1 MKEVCEL
8 NFLRNTILGPK
19 ISESLASVLPV
30 TGIVLLLMVTIVPVS
45 TAMILTFLLGA
56 VLLIFGMG
64 LFTLGAETAMTPM
77 GEYVGSK
84 MTKSKSLL
92 VIIFVSLFVGT
103 MITVSEPDLQ
113 VLANQIESIPSS
125 IIVWSVAA
133 GVGLLLVVAMLR
145 ILFRIRLKY
154 LLLVLYIAVFIL
166 AIFVPSDFLSF
177 AFDSGGVTTGPMT
190 VPFIMALG
198 VGVASIRSDDG
209 GGDSFGLVALCSI
222 GPIAAIMIL
231 GIINNAEASAMT
243 DYSMPM
249 AETSRDVLLLFLK
262 ELPHYAKE
270 VALAVGPIVIFFLVF
285 RAISGG
291 IGQKGLGKILIG
303 VLYTY
308 VGLVF
313 FLTGVNVG
321 FMPVGNYI
329 GGAIACSEFKWI
341 IVPLGVVMGYFIVAA
356 EPAVHVL
363 TKQVEDVTSGAV
375 PGKLLSLTLSI
386 GVGASIGIAMIRVL
400 TGISIM
406 WVLIP
411 GYAIAL
417 LLSFFV
423 PDIFTSIAFDSGG
436 VASGPMTAT
445 FLLPFAV
452 GACAAVGGNVVEDAF
467 GLVALVAMTPLIAIQ
482 ILGLIYKLKA
492 KRAKENVEDIEDI
505 VIASEATVSNDEDI
519 IDL

>member
-45 TAMILTFLLGA
+45 TAMILAFLLGA

-103 MITVSEPDLQ
+103 MITISEPDLQ

-125 IIVWSVAA
+125 ILVWAVAA

-154 LLLVLYIAVFIL
+154 LLLALYIAVFIL

-209 GGDSFGLVALCSI
+209 GGDSFGLV
-222 GPIAAIMIL
+222 
-231 GIINNAEASAMT
+231 
-243 DYSMPM
+243 
-249 AETSRDVLLLFLK
+249 
-262 ELPHYAKE
+262 
-270 VALAVGPIVIFFLVF
+270 
-285 RAISGG
+285 
-291 IGQKGLGKILIG
+291 
-303 VLYTY
+303 
-308 VGLVF
+308 
-313 FLTGVNVG
+313 
-321 FMPVGNYI
+321 
-329 GGAIACSEFKWI
+329 
-341 IVPLGVVMGYFIVAA
+341 
-356 EPAVHVL
+356 
-363 TKQVEDVTSGAV
+363 
-375 PGKLLSLTLSI
+375 
-386 GVGASIGIAMIRVL
+386 
-400 TGISIM
+400 
-406 WVLIP
+406 
-411 GYAIAL
+411 
-417 LLSFFV
+417 
-423 PDIFTSIAFDSGG
+423 
-436 VASGPMTAT
+436 
-445 FLLPFAV
+445 
-452 GACAAVGGNVVEDAF
+452 CA
-467 GLVALVAMTPLIAIQ
+467 P
-482 ILGLIYKLKA
+482 
-492 KRAKENVEDIEDI
+492 
-505 VIASEATVSNDEDI
+505 
-519 IDL
+519 

>member
-45 TAMILTFLLGA
+45 TAMILAFLLGA

-103 MITVSEPDLQ
+103 MITISEPDLQ

-125 IIVWSVAA
+125 ILVWAVAA

-154 LLLVLYIAVFIL
+154 LLLALYIAVFIL

-209 GGDSFGLVALCSI
+209 GGDSFGLVALCSV

-285 RAISGG
+285 RAFSGG

-321 FMPVGNYI
+321 FMPVGNYL

-341 IVPLGVVMGYFIVAA
+341 IVPLGAVMGYFIVAA

>member
-1 MKEVCEL
+1 MNL
-8 NFLRNTILGPK
+8 LRNTILGPK
-19 ISESLASVLPV
+19 VSESLASVLPV

-64 LFTLGAETAMTPM
+64 LFTLGAETAMSPM

-84 MTKSKSLL
+84 MTKSKNLF

-113 VLANQIESIPSS
+113 VLAEQLSSIPSS
-125 IIVWSVAA
+125 TLIWSVAA
-133 GVGLLLVVAMLR
+133 GVGMLLVVAMLR

-154 LLLVLYIAVFIL
+154 LLLVLYTAVFVL
-166 AIFVPSDFLSF
+166 AIFVPRDFLSF

-209 GGDSFGLVALCSI
+209 GGDSFGLVALCSV
-222 GPIAAIMIL
+222 GPIAAIMLL
-231 GIINNAEASAMT
+231 GIVNNAEASAMT
-243 DYSMPM
+243 DYSMPI
-249 AETSRDVLLLFLK
+249 ADTSRDVLMLFLNQI
-262 ELPHYAKE
+262 PHYAKE
-270 VALAVGPIVIFFLVF
+270 VAVAVGPIVIFFLIF

-303 VLYTY
+303 VIYTY
-308 VGLVF
+308 IGLVL

-321 FMPVGNYI
+321 FMPVGNYL
-329 GGAIACSEFKWI
+329 GGAIALAKFKWI

-411 GYAIAL
+411 GYAVAL
-417 LLSFFV
+417 VLSFFV

-452 GACAAVGGNVVEDAF
+452 GACSAVGGNVVEDAF

-482 ILGLIYKLKA
+482 ILGLIYKIKA
-492 KRAKENVEDIEDI
+492 HRAEESIESAEEI
-505 VIASEATVSNDEDI
+505 IIATEVTASDDEDI